1 MTSCLNYLQLE
12 EELTKLREDFQS
24 VTLDADFKL
33 NEQEAKYDAL
43 LEEKKELEANLSEQK
58 S

>member
-1 MTSCLNYLQLE
+1 MRE
-12 EELTKLREDFQS
+12 EFQS